1 MRPAL
6 VASCLL
12 LLGFTLPALAAPG
25 DQELVYDL
33 RVGDQSVGTRT
44 VSIRFLD
51 GADAAGVEV
60 IESYTQ
66 IDTTLMGTPLH
77 FENRA
82 SAQLDAG
89 TSSFVSSVDENGHLR
104 EIQARQRRD
113 GVWKVTVIEDKAV
126 KQADLPRGQVDL
138 STLQLLDLQAARDLT
153 ARARASVLLAETGT
167 VMSGQVDDLGEGTV
181 DVAGQSLP
189 VHRWAWSPALGRMEL
204 AWSMDGVLVSY
215 QAPWMGR
222 TLQAKLRSVPA
233 PRSWGQVEPVSAAT
247 GGMSEQEL

>member
-82 SAQLDAG
+82 DATSNGLAPVADHHLD
-89 TSSFVSSVDENGHLR
+89 GHAHSLSNVLEELLQIDGLGHR
-104 EIQARQRRD
+104 GHFGRRPD
-113 GVWKVTVIEDKAV
+113 RNVNQNV
-126 KQADLPRGQVDL
+126 RGA
-138 STLQLLDLQAARDLT
+138 SRLLF
-153 ARARASVLLAETGT
+153 
-167 VMSGQVDDLGEGTV
+167 
-181 DVAGQSLP
+181 
-189 VHRWAWSPALGRMEL
+189 
-204 AWSMDGVLVSY
+204 
-215 QAPWMGR
+215 
-222 TLQAKLRSVPA
+222 
-233 PRSWGQVEPVSAAT
+233 
-247 GGMSEQEL
+247 